1 MVNIKRIR
9 IEHFRSLQEI
19 DLRLDGGAFFTGN
32 NGAGKSSIFE
42 AVRFAL
48 LGFCQN
54 TDRRG
59 AGAKGLVSDG
69 ADEAS
74 IAIELEGGPN
84 MTGAR
89 VQVDIPRDGAVRWS
103 AENLGTGRVIAKKPS
118 ELWSWLGVSG
128 ASLTASLLPGE
139 HITTQGFEGVL
150 AEYQAGLVDPGRL
163 RELCGAEYDALLAG
177 YPGAANGEPPR
188 MLLTLSGLRAVG
200 EEAYGARRET
210 GRVVKALEAQIPAEA
225 PKPPTDRN
233 GAPLG
238 TEAAAAL
245 KKTIGDLAAARDA
258 LMRELGEAR
267 QNAKIAVPGDADQL
281 KAAAKEAAKAAD
293 VAREIA
299 DGAQTAHAKAVD
311 GYEAINQR
319 HGVILREMEATRER
333 VQEITE
339 LLDGY
344 EVGKPC
350 HACGVKWTEARVKSA
365 TATLRA
371 QRMDFANNLKDAE
384 VLIGNLA
391 ADAEKAKERV
401 AKAFAEAEAATNASI
416 EASSE
421 ASRLL
426 RDYELALR
434 LDGVRPPEAVEADL
448 LEIDERLDRAKAAMG
463 QLAIVAEYEAKKADL
478 EAARARYAHMDWRVK
493 AFRDGE
499 ILNELGAD
507 GLKTFEQAVD
517 HALMSFGYGFAF
529 AVDGRTVKVLFG
541 RRGEALRPIERASTG
556 EQKLAEIAVA
566 LTFAGET
573 GIALVDDLDHLD
585 GSNRNQALSDI
596 SHEMRETHSDKGYI
610 QIIAA
615 GAWSKPTEP
624 DLTPMERALDPLRPI
639 WLSAKTPK
647 HAEAAA

>member
-1 MVNIKRIR
+1 MVNLKRIQ

-19 DLRLDGGAFFTGN
+19 DLRLDGGAFLTGN

-59 AGAKGLVSDG
+59 AGAKWLIADG
-69 ADEAS
+69 ADEAN

-89 VQVDIPRDGAVRWS
+89 VRVDIPREGAVRWS

-118 ELWSWLGVSG
+118 ELWAWLGVSG
-128 ASLTASLLPGE
+128 AALTASLLPGE

-150 AEYQAGLVDPGRL
+150 AEYQAGLVDPGHL
-163 RELCGAEYDALLAG
+163 RELCGAEFDALVLD
-177 YPGAANGEPPR
+177 YSETGEIPR
-188 MLLTLSGLRAVG
+188 DLLTLHGLRTVG
-200 EEAYGARRET
+200 DESYIERRET
-210 GRVVKALEAQIPAEA
+210 GRIIKVLEAQIPAEG

-245 KKTIGDLAAARDA
+245 KKTIGDLAAARDS
-258 LMRELGEAR
+258 LMRELGEAQ
-267 QNAKIAVPGDADQL
+267 QNAKVSAPGDADEI
-281 KAAAKEAAKAAD
+281 KTAAEEAAKAAD
-293 VAREIA
+293 TARQIA
-299 DGAQTAHAKAVD
+299 EAAQASHGKAVD
-311 GYEAINQR
+311 AYEALTRR
-319 HGVILREMEATRER
+319 HDVILRETEATRVR

-350 HACGVKWTEARVKSA
+350 HACGVKWTEARVKNA
-365 TATLRA
+365 TAALRER
-371 QRMDFANNLKDAE
+371 RMDLTGSLKDAE

-401 AKAFAEAEAATNASI
+401 AEAFAAAEAATNAAI

-421 ASRLL
+421 TSRLK
-426 RDYELALR
+426 RDYELAIR
-434 LDGVRPPEAVEADL
+434 LAGVRPPEAVEADL
-448 LEIDERLDRAKAAMG
+448 LEIDERIDRAKAAMG
-463 QLAIVAEYEAKKADL
+463 QLALVAGYEAQTKNLRD
-478 EAARARYAHMDWRVK
+478 ARERYEHFNWRVK

-499 ILNELGAD
+499 IINRLGAD
-507 GLKTFEQAVD
+507 GLKAFEGAVNETLTSYGY
-517 HALMSFGYGFAF
+517 AFGFE
-529 AVDGRTVKVLFG
+529 VDSKTVKVLMG

-556 EQKLAEIAVA
+556 EQKLAEVAVA
-566 LTFAGET
+566 LTFAGQT

-585 GSNRNQALSDI
+585 GANRNQSLAVI
-596 SHEMRETHSDKGYI
+596 AHEVREGDPRGHAM
-610 QIIAA
+610 QILAA
-615 GAWSKPTEP
+615 GAWGKQGRPES
-624 DLTPMERALDPLRPI
+624 LDVM
-639 WLSAKTPK
+639 
-647 HAEAAA
+647 AAALAPLSMVWVSDRGAEQAQAAA